1 MIELNDEI
9 LNRYIDGELDQATLN
24 KVRELLKNSEAGRF
38 KLSMLQKV
46 HSELGKLDSFEVSN
60 NFTHV
65 IMSQL
70 QKKVKVVSK
79 DRFFVFSISSVFLII
94 ILFIIS
100 YLFIVSINNAGTS
113 TQNLEEI
120 NNYVNVI
127 ANVSSSIK
135 ELMTPKNIS
144 IIGSILSFG
153 IIITGYLFFE
163 NQRQARRNLSKL
175 P

>member
-1 MIELNDEI
+1 MIELSDDI
-9 LNRYIDGELDQATLN
+9 LNRYIDGELDQATLIE
-24 KVRELLKNSEAGRF
+24 VREQLKNSEAGRY
-38 KLSMLQKV
+38 KLSILQKV

-60 NFTHV
+60 NFTSV

-70 QKKVKVVSK
+70 QKKVKVVRK
-79 DRFFVFSISSVFLII
+79 DRFFVFSISLVFLII

-100 YLFIVSINNAGTS
+100 YLFIFSLNNAVSS
-113 TQNLEEI
+113 TQNVEEI

-127 ANVSSSIK
+127 TNLSTSIK

-163 NQRQARRNLSKL
+163 NQRQAKRNLSKL

>member
-1 MIELNDEI
+1 MILLNDEI
-9 LNRYIDGELDQATLN
+9 LNKYIDGELDKVTLSE
-24 KVRELLKNSEAGRF
+24 VREQLKNSEAARF
-38 KLSMLQKV
+38 KLSMMQRV
-46 HSELGKLDSFEVSN
+46 HSELGMLDSFEVSN
-60 NFTHV
+60 NFTSL

-70 QKKVKVVSK
+70 QKKVKVVRK

-94 ILFIIS
+94 ILSIIS
-100 YLFIVSINNAGTS
+100 YLVIVSINNAGS
-113 TQNLEEI
+113 SAQNVEEI
-120 NNYVNVI
+120 NNYLNVI
-127 ANVSSSIK
+127 TNVSTSMK